1 MRLQEPAGDL
11 AVAGALASSVF
22 DRPLPADAI
31 FLGEVGLGGEIRA
44 VSQADRRVAEA
55 ANMGMQRVY
64 LAERGM
70 PKRVARGEVELVGIR
85 TIQDLLRRLF
95 A

>member
-1 MRLQEPAGDL
+1 MF
-11 AVAGALASSVF
+11 V
-22 DRPLPADAI
+22 
-31 FLGEVGLGGEIRA
+31 GEVGLGGEIRP
-44 VSQADRRVAEA
+44 VSQAERRVAEA

-70 PKRVARGEVELVGIR
+70 PKRVPRGVELIGVR
-85 TIQDLLRRLF
+85 TIQDAASTVVHVSR